1 MNRKVK
7 GTHKALGRGGRARVT
22 EITIK
27 SKPVRVL
34 PAKQPRQ
41 EVKK

>member
-1 MNRKVK
+1 MMKKTK
-7 GTHKALGRGGRARVT
+7 GVHKSLGRGGRARAT

-41 EVKK
+41 EKGK

>member
-1 MNRKVK
+1 MLKKTKV
-7 GTHKALGRGGRARVT
+7 HKALGRGGRARVT

-27 SKPVRVL
+27 SKPVRV
-34 PAKQPRQ
+34 PAINPRR